1 MNEAKFSIRWNCV
14 DSPCTL
20 DASWTLSMN
29 DSERSSSGCTSVA
42 LDGVNRSHQ
51 TKDGAWAARAPLR
64 ALRGHMASGLDPRKA
79 LNCLKVLELK
89 QLCKEE
95 GLNPNG
101 RKVELIERLVQRQ
114 ALAAGHSPQKSAR
127 QPAASELGTPPSSR
141 TRATASSG
149 RERGRGRGQGRTARS
164 GGAAS
169 VEPRGLCRQCVG
181 CGTAA
186 DLQRARYTHKPEDF
200 WCPPCRFKAMD
211 PFNAVVDGKGFLKYM
226 VVTQPSFSFSLDL
239 PELRMWRREGLSVE
253 VRMVEVDSDKI
264 RHVWP
269 NTMEFLANGGEGF
282 TVRAPEDGHKRRD
295 VPQEVGAVLKVGSN
309 AISVSMSDGNF
320 AGFAMALV
328 LTRPCSDVELGSR
341 VQRCPEAPAAA
352 RIRAKLS
359 RVRGPEDI
367 VCLSSDTLRLRCPLT
382 MERIEDPVRGDRC
395 EHLHCFDLAAYLT
408 SNRQMRAF
416 NNRWVCPFCTLV
428 LRPSDLRRDA
438 YVAKVLAGAPEEVE
452 EVASAASEAQPR
464 GQGTNCEQ
472 QSTDRRGL
480 RRASQHPTREQR
492 RVEVCLCERVRGEGG
507 RK

>member
-1 MNEAKFSIRWNCV
+1 
-14 DSPCTL
+14 
-20 DASWTLSMN
+20 MN